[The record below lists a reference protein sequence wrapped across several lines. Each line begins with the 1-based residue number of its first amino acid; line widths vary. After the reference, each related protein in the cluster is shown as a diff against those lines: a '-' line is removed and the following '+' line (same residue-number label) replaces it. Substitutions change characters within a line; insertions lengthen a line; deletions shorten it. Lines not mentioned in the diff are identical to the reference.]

1 MSYRD
6 PAFLRDH
13 IKSIIVF
20 YHPICIDDEFGG
32 YINQLRDDGSIY
44 DRNTKHLVGTCRFI
58 YNYSLAS
65 VTLDEPAYKEAAAHG
80 LRFLRETHRQI
91 DGGFAWILQNRQ
103 VEDGTRHC
111 YGHAFVLLA
120 AAGAAKAGIETAPAL
135 ASEVYDL
142 LEKRFWE
149 PEAQL
154 YVDEIAAGDWN
165 AINPYR
171 GQNANMHMCE
181 AMLAAYEATGEAQYL
196 DRAHLLATR
205 VCVDLADRSDRLI
218 WEHYTTD
225 WKHDWDYN
233 KDDPKNLFKPYG
245 YLPGHFAEWAK
256 LLLILERYRPETWM
270 LERAQSLLDIALE
283 KSWDADNGGM
293 HYSFAPDGTILDT
306 DRYYWVLSE
315 TFAAAA

>member
-13 IKSIIVF
+13 INSIIAF
-20 YHPICIDDEFGG
+20 YHPTCIDDEFGG
-32 YINQLRDDGSIY
+32 YINHLRDDGSIY

-80 LRFLRETHRQI
+80 LHFLWETHRQI
-91 DGGFAWILQNRQ
+91 DGGFAWVLQNRQ

-135 ASEVYDL
+135 AAEVYDL

-181 AMLAAYEATGEAQYL
+181 AMLAAYEATGEAQYI

-205 VCVDLADRSDRLI
+205 ICVELADRSDR
-218 WEHYTTD
+218 
-225 WKHDWDYN
+225 
-233 KDDPKNLFKPYG
+233 
-245 YLPGHFAEWAK
+245 
-256 LLLILERYRPETWM
+256 
-270 LERAQSLLDIALE
+270 
-283 KSWDADNGGM
+283 
-293 HYSFAPDGTILDT
+293 
-306 DRYYWVLSE
+306 
-315 TFAAAA
+315 